1 VHKFQP
7 LSTGSTFEADGVR
20 SPSELALKLP
30 AAGLARKRRMM
41 DHGTSEAEKIVI
53 AVRDHTSV
61 VKDEALL
68 GNEEVGS
75 PSPDYNLAA

>member
-1 VHKFQP
+1 
-7 LSTGSTFEADGVR
+7 
-20 SPSELALKLP
+20 
-30 AAGLARKRRMM
+30 M

-68 GNEEVGS
+68 GDEEAGL
-75 PSPDYNLAA
+75 PSPDYNLAV